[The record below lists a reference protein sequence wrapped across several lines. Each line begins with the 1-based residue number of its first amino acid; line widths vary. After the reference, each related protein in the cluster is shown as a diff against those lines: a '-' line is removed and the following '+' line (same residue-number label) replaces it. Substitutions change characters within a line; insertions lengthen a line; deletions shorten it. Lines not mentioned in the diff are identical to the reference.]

1 MAAVAALLASAAL
14 AGAAAWGW
22 HPAVRGAV
30 AALAGLA
37 AGDLLRRL
45 ARRRLGGIT
54 GDVFGAVVEV
64 SAAVVLLA
72 LALTP

>member
-1 MAAVAALLASAAL
+1 M
-14 AGAAAWGW
+14 
-22 HPAVRGAV
+22 
-30 AALAGLA
+30 
-37 AGDLLRRL
+37 LRRL